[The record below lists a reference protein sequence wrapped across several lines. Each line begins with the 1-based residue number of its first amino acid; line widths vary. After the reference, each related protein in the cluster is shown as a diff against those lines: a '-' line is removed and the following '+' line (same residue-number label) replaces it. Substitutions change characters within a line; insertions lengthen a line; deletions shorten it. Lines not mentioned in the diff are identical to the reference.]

1 MILRLG
7 ITFYPFFMLNKMFNN
22 YLNEKNSRNMVSSI
36 HAIGSVVFNGI
47 YLLNGSNSVGSLSL
61 YWSLGYFLFDTYYI
75 IYFEKINLLRSTY
88 LYHHFASIYMI
99 TNSYLIPNAHQLLF
113 YGELSNLP
121 SYVVYHYMHEEN
133 QDISN
138 QIIVNRFKNIQK
150 NVYGIIR
157 IPVMTIILIKMIKTL
172 DFSSPAIIK
181 MFSIT
186 SPIYLM
192 GLIWTFKLVF
202 EN

>member
-1 MILRLG
+1 
-7 ITFYPFFMLNKMFNN
+7 
-22 YLNEKNSRNMVSSI
+22 
-36 HAIGSVVFNGI
+36 
-47 YLLNGSNSVGSLSL
+47 
-61 YWSLGYFLFDTYYI
+61 
-75 IYFEKINLLRSTY
+75 
-88 LYHHFASIYMI
+88 
-99 TNSYLIPNAHQLLF
+99 
-113 YGELSNLP
+113 
-121 SYVVYHYMHEEN
+121 MHEEN